1 VRAILVFLHLFGQV
15 AWLGGSLA
23 AMTIGIAS
31 KRENKDQLGPTVRFQ
46 SAIYRSLIAPGALVV
61 VLSGILLTLNMYNQ
75 ATAVGLSSALMAMQG
90 LGILGALIILV
101 YTLPKSTKLAR
112 LEPGGQAAAI
122 FQGLRRKVVMSGM
135 IASTLGVLALVA
147 AALR

>member
-1 VRAILVFLHLFGQV
+1 MRSILVFLHLFGQV
-15 AWLGGSLA
+15 AWLGGALA

-31 KRENKDQLGPTVRFQ
+31 KRENKDQLGATVRFQ

-61 VLSGILLTLNMYNQ
+61 VVSGILLTLNMYNQ

-112 LEPGGQAAAI
+112 LDPSGPAATI
-122 FQGLRRKVVMSGM
+122 FEGLRRKVVMSGM
-135 IASTLGVLALVA
+135 SASTLGMLALVA

>member
-1 VRAILVFLHLFGQV
+1 MRSILVFLHLFGQV
-15 AWLGGSLA
+15 AWLGGALA

-31 KRENKDQLGPTVRFQ
+31 RREQKDALGPTVRFQ
-46 SAIYRSLIAPGALVV
+46 SAIYRNLIAPGALVE

-112 LEPGGQAAAI
+112 LEPTEKVAAM
-122 FQGLRRKVVMSGM
+122 FEGLRRKVVISGM
-135 IASTLGVLALVA
+135 LASTLGMLALVA
-147 AALR
+147 AAFR